1 VDVPAFLTMI
11 ISDVEMPRM
20 DGYTLVTEVRKTPEL
35 EGLYVMLHTS
45 LSGVFN
51 ETMVKRVG
59 ADIFMAK
66 YKPDELAEVVQQ
78 RMRIEQ
84 GI

>member
-1 VDVPAFLTMI
+1 
-11 ISDVEMPRM
+11 
-20 DGYTLVTEVRKTPEL
+20 
-35 EGLYVMLHTS
+35 
-45 LSGVFN
+45 
-51 ETMVKRVG
+51 MVKRVG

-66 YKPDELAEVVQQ
+66 YKPDELAEAVQQ